1 MDGYYALISSA
12 GKFRFVLSLN
22 SSNDTAF
29 DSTTTLLANTW
40 YHLAASRDSTNTVR
54 IFVNGTLEATNSNSS
69 NFGCGSGMNIGFRKH
84 TGSSLTYFKSKFS
97 NFRLT
102 KGQCLYINSFTPITT
117 PLTTTSQS
125 ATASNV
131 KLLCCNDTGA
141 SGYTKTGMSNKGG
154 GLTLVENLKG
164 STASPFA
171 SGTSTD
177 AGAIFGANED
187 KSLIKCGSY
196 VGNGSSSGQHIS
208 IGWEPQWVL
217 IKNVSAGGNG
227 WMVYD
232 TMRGWFNNNQ
242 DRYMMLNSTN
252 AGTTFDSGHPTST
265 GFEIT
270 TNNPAF
276 NDTGNVYM
284 YVAIRRSDPEVGRPP
299 EVGTD
304 AFNVVYGNSS
314 SIIPNFPSNFPVDM
328 GIYKQP
334 ATAYSWYLHTRLT
347 GNYNIKTDSSDEQR
361 PSSPGDTD
369 ATFDSPTGWGK
380 FGYNTDKAS
389 WMWKR
394 YAGFDVVTDKG
405 DGGTTKQIAHGLGV
419 VPEMI
424 WRKNRDN
431 SVDKWQ
437 VYHMGLNGGTNP
449 YLYRLYL
456 NDSNAEMP
464 DQWTWTNAPTDTYFT
479 VGANG
484 AVNRNTDDFVT
495 MLFASVDGISSVGSY
510 SPSSSST
517 TVTCGF
523 QPRFVIVKAMTKD
536 NTWSVAD
543 SLRGMTA
550 GNDPALALNENWEN
564 DKYGGADWIDVSA
577 TGFTVNSTGGVGTA
591 DANSN
596 GETYIY
602 YAHA

>member
-1 MDGYYALISSA
+1 
-12 GKFRFVLSLN
+12 
-22 SSNDTAF
+22 
-29 DSTTTLLANTW
+29 
-40 YHLAASRDSTNTVR
+40 
-54 IFVNGTLEATNSNSS
+54 
-69 NFGCGSGMNIGFRKH
+69 
-84 TGSSLTYFKSKFS
+84 
-97 NFRLT
+97 
-102 KGQCLYINSFTPITT
+102 
-117 PLTTTSQS
+117 
-125 ATASNV
+125 
-131 KLLCCNDTGA
+131 
-141 SGYTKTGMSNKGG
+141 MSNKGG

-164 STASPFA
+164 STESPFA

-227 WMVYD
+227 WMIYD

-347 GNYNIKTDSSDEQR
+347 
-361 PSSPGDTD
+361 
-369 ATFDSPTGWGK
+369 
-380 FGYNTDKAS
+380 
-389 WMWKR
+389 
-394 YAGFDVVTDKG
+394 
-405 DGGTTKQIAHGLGV
+405 
-419 VPEMI
+419 
-424 WRKNRDN
+424 
-431 SVDKWQ
+431 
-437 VYHMGLNGGTNP
+437 
-449 YLYRLYL
+449 
-456 NDSNAEMP
+456 
-464 DQWTWTNAPTDTYFT
+464 
-479 VGANG
+479 
-484 AVNRNTDDFVT
+484 
-495 MLFASVDGISSVGSY
+495 
-510 SPSSSST
+510 
-517 TVTCGF
+517 
-523 QPRFVIVKAMTKD
+523 
-536 NTWSVAD
+536 
-543 SLRGMTA
+543 
-550 GNDPALALNENWEN
+550 
-564 DKYGGADWIDVSA
+564 
-577 TGFTVNSTGGVGTA
+577 
-591 DANSN
+591 
-596 GETYIY
+596 
-602 YAHA
+602 